1 MADSD
6 SLITSLGSPSRR
18 KHREAPASSNPPG
31 PAPQQPPLQPVR
43 VTPDDLPGERVN
55 VTVHDREQLAKLKKI
70 LGVSHFTSVYGQA
83 VQLLIKKKREEG
95 YDL

>member
-1 MADSD
+1 
-6 SLITSLGSPSRR
+6 
-18 KHREAPASSNPPG
+18 
-31 PAPQQPPLQPVR
+31 VR